1 MTRQTNLTDYKHI
14 VFTVY
19 LLPRMNKSITAF
31 TLTALTT
38 LASMLPTVAL
48 AGSYKGKCFNKLEG
62 DMDKCH
68 VTIDNGNINIT
79 MKKRSNQ
86 TANQVIP
93 ASAIE
98 KVERSKSAKR
108 LGKTAIW
115 TTLAFGP
122 LGLLPLAFKK
132 KKMTYVVQFEN
143 GGKSEGAV
151 FAINRGKTPLADID
165 LKNLGTEVVN
175 LDAVEQ

>member
-1 MTRQTNLTDYKHI
+1 MT
-14 VFTVY
+14 FTAY
-19 LLPRMNKSITAF
+19 LLYKMNKSITAF
-31 TLTALTT
+31 TLVTLTT

-48 AGSYKGKCFNKLEG
+48 AGNYKGKCFNKLEG

-68 VTIDNGNINIT
+68 VTIDNGNVYIN
-79 MKKRSNQ
+79 MRKASNQ

-132 KKMTYVVQFEN
+132 KKMTYVVQFKNKEN
-143 GGKSEGAV
+143 NKSEGAI
-151 FAINRGKTPLADID
+151 FTIKRSKTPLADID
-165 LKNLGTEVVN
+165 LKNLGAEVVN
-175 LDAVEQ
+175 LDAVGK

>member
-1 MTRQTNLTDYKHI
+1 
-14 VFTVY
+14 
-19 LLPRMNKSITAF
+19 MNKSVTAF
-31 TLTALTT
+31 SLVTLTAI
-38 LASMLPTVAL
+38 ASMLPTVAL
-48 AGSYKGKCFNKLEG
+48 AGNYKGKCFNKLEG

-68 VTIDNGNINIT
+68 VTIDSGNIYIN
-79 MKKRSNQ
+79 MRKASNQ

-132 KKMTYVVQFEN
+132 KKMTYVVQFKN
-143 GGKSEGAV
+143 GDKSEGAV
-151 FAINRGKTPLADID
+151 FTIKRSKTPLADID
-165 LKNLGTEVVN
+165 LKNLGAEVVN
-175 LDAVEQ
+175 VDAVAK

>member
-1 MTRQTNLTDYKHI
+1 
-14 VFTVY
+14 
-19 LLPRMNKSITAF
+19 MNKKI
-31 TLTALTT
+31 TALTLVT
-38 LASMLPTVAL
+38 LTSFASMLPTVAL

-68 VTIDNGNINIT
+68 VTIDKGNIHIT
-79 MKKRSNQ
+79 MRKASNQ

-132 KKMTYVVQFEN
+132 KKMTYVVQFKN
-143 GGKSEGAV
+143 KNDNKSEGAI
-151 FAINRGKTPLADID
+151 FTIKRSRTPLADID
-165 LKNLGTEVVN
+165 LKNLGFEVVN
-175 LDAVEQ
+175 LDAVGQ

>member
-1 MTRQTNLTDYKHI
+1 
-14 VFTVY
+14 
-19 LLPRMNKSITAF
+19 MNKSITAF
-31 TLTALTT
+31 TLITLTT
-38 LASMLPTVAL
+38 LASMIPTVAL

-68 VTIDNGNINIT
+68 VTIDGGNIYIN
-79 MKKRSNQ
+79 MRKASNQ

-132 KKMTYVVQFEN
+132 KKMTYVVQFKNEKDN
-143 GGKSEGAV
+143 KSEGAV
-151 FAINRGKTPLADID
+151 FTIKRSKTPLADID
-165 LKNLGTEVVN
+165 LKNLGAEVVN
-175 LDAVEQ
+175 VDAVAQ

>member
-115 TTLAFGP
+115 TTSCIWSFRLTTIS
-122 LGLLPLAFKK
+122 LQKE
-132 KKMTYVVQFEN
+132 EN
-143 GGKSEGAV
+143 
-151 FAINRGKTPLADID
+151 DICCSIR
-165 LKNLGTEVVN
+165 KWR
-175 LDAVEQ
+175 

>member
-1 MTRQTNLTDYKHI
+1 
-14 VFTVY
+14 
-19 LLPRMNKSITAF
+19 MNKSITALSLV
-31 TLTALTT
+31 TLTT
-38 LASMLPTVAL
+38 LASIIPNVAL

-68 VTIDNGNINIT
+68 VTIDNGKINIT
-79 MKKRSNQ
+79 MRKASNQ
-86 TANQVIP
+86 GANQVIS
-93 ASAIE
+93 ANAIE

-132 KKMTYVVQFEN
+132 KKMTYVVQFKN
-143 GGKSEGAV
+143 GDKSEGAV
-151 FAINRGKTPLADID
+151 FTIRRSKTPLADID

-175 LDAVEQ
+175 LDAVK